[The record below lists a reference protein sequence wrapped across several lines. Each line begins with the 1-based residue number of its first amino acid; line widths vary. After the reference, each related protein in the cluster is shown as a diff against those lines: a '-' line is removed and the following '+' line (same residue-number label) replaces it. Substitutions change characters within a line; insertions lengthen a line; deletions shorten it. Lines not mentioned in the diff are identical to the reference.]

1 MNEKK
6 QKIGSAKGRSEK
18 IKPNDESIAQSD
30 KLFQNGKNVKN
41 AFAEESAAGES
52 ASEKMA
58 PGIADNGKPAAP
70 GAGKTFAGGKKKDVK
85 KPSRLT
91 DTNTPFAFATMLP
104 SLIGVMIFFIIPFII
119 IIWYSFLDNPISRD
133 FVFLKNYGTLLENY
147 SFKMAA
153 RNTLI
158 LSAVAVPLAV
168 ILSLGLAG
176 LLDSKIPC
184 KSLFRTLFLC
194 PMMVPVASIVLIWQ
208 VMFHYHGTIND
219 WLGAWF
225 EAQPVDWM
233 KSSKCLIVVML
244 LFLWKNLG
252 YNMIL
257 FLSALSNI
265 PKDLLEVAELEG
277 AGAFYRLVHI
287 KLRYLSPT
295 ILFVTILSLINS
307 FKLFREVYLLTG
319 DYPYEDLYLL
329 QHFMNNT
336 FKSLDY
342 QKLSA
347 AAMLMAIIMVIIIG
361 GLFIFENK
369 FGEDVEE

>member
-1 MNEKK
+1 MLYDYNRTKNDKRGDTNMSEKK
-6 QKIGSAKGRSEK
+6 
-18 IKPNDESIAQSD
+18 P
-30 KLFQNGKNVKN
+30 
-41 AFAEESAAGES
+41 
-52 ASEKMA
+52 
-58 PGIADNGKPAAP
+58 
-70 GAGKTFAGGKKKDVK
+70 GKKKDRQPEK
-85 KPSRLT
+85 HRENPRPERIRPSRLT
-91 DTNTPFAFATMLP
+91 DTNTPFALLTTLP

-119 IIWYSFLDNPISRD
+119 IIWYSFLDNPISKD
-133 FVFLKNYGTLLENY
+133 FVFLKNYSTLLDNY
-147 SFKMAA
+147 SFQMAA

-208 VMFHYHGTIND
+208 VMFHYHGTVND
-219 WLGAWF
+219 WMMNWF
-225 EAQPVDWM
+225 GSGPVDWM
-233 KSSKCLIVVML
+233 KSGKCLVVVVL

-265 PKDLLEVAELEG
+265 PKDLLEMAELEG

-336 FKSLDY
+336 FRSLDY

-347 AAMLMAIIMVIIIG
+347 AAMIMSVVMVIIIG

-369 FGEDVEE
+369 FGKDVEE